1 MVTIKHKV
9 TIRTKIP
16 PAPSPT
22 HLEEPKRGL
31 KVWIL
36 AVVVL
41 IAAIVMFLCYKKCI
55 NKVTPAAQVVEKNE
69 TSASKKQEKK
79 QSLPLKSP
87 VSNPTTQISGNLEE
101 NARQVIR
108 GVFGN
113 GQERKDKLGS
123 AYSEI
128 QGRVNEMY
136 RQGLVH

>member
-9 TIRTKIP
+9 TIRTKTP

-22 HLEEPKRGL
+22 HLEEPKRES

-41 IAAIVMFLCYKKCI
+41 IAAIVMFLCYKKCV

-79 QSLPLKSP
+79 QSLPSTSP

-136 RQGLVH
+136 RQGRVH